1 MKNMLVILPWIPY
14 PLKSGGNQAVFNG
27 IQSIKDKYNVS
38 VFCIDYMPWR
48 GKKFLSILRHEFAS
62 VKMYVSWDY
71 KIVLDE
77 IVRKVLGK
85 KFDYKYLNMLSFRQ
99 YSSGIIARI
108 NEIIKQDK
116 IDCVQ
121 IEMFDGLSIVE
132 KIPLNMK
139 KIFVHHEIRFLLGEQ
154 ILNFV
159 KNTSQFLDKLNKER
173 NKEIALLNK
182 FDLVITLSESD
193 KVVLE
198 KEGLNTKCYS
208 SFAAV
213 SSSCPQKSYS
223 NYYKKKLAFVGPEQ
237 HLPNKEGLLWFL
249 EKCWNDIK
257 KIDDEYSLN
266 VVGFWSE
273 GTEKR
278 IKEKYKDVCFCGFVE
293 NLADLLN
300 DSIMIVPIF
309 AGSGIRMK
317 ILESAQMRV
326 PFVSTS
332 IGNSGLLFE
341 SERDCLIADD
351 SASFVKAIFRM
362 ENDEFRKK
370 ITNSAYEVF
379 AVNYSLS
386 ALKENRLNILKKI

>member
-1 MKNMLVILPWIPY
+1 
-14 PLKSGGNQAVFNG
+14 
-27 IQSIKDKYNVS
+27 
-38 VFCIDYMPWR
+38 MPWR
-48 GKKFLSILRHEFAS
+48 GRKFRSTLQNEFVD

-71 KIVLDE
+71 KIVLNE
-77 IVRKVLGK
+77 IARKILGK
-85 KFDYKYLNMLSFRQ
+85 KFDYKYFNMLSFRQ

-154 ILNFV
+154 ISNFV
-159 KNTSQFLDKLNKER
+159 KTKNKFLDKLNKEK

-182 FDLVITLSESD
+182 FDTVITLSEND
-193 KVVLE
+193 KSVLE
-198 KEGLNTKCYS
+198 KNGLITKCCS

-213 SSSCPQKSYS
+213 NSNCLKKSYS
-223 NYYKKKLAFVGPEQ
+223 NLYKKKLAFVGPEQ

-249 EKCWNDIK
+249 KNCWNNIK
-257 KIDDEYSLN
+257 KLDDEYSLN
-266 VVGFWSE
+266 VVGLWSE
-273 GTEKR
+273 GSEKR

-293 NLADLLN
+293 DLADLLK
-300 DSIMIVPIF
+300 DSTMIVPIF

-341 SERDCLIADD
+341 TERDCLIADD
-351 SASFVKAIFRM
+351 SISFVNAIFRM
-362 ENDEFRKK
+362 ENDEFRKR
-370 ITNSAYEVF
+370 IVNSAYEVF
-379 AVNYSLS
+379 AANYSLS
-386 ALKENRLNILKKI
+386 ALKENRLKILSQI